1 MFILRFL
8 LSFFLTLGIAAI
20 LWTQTGPF
28 AWVGGLQVAVMGR
41 YSTFLTLMLTV
52 LICLA
57 PLFLILSFTPKYKTI
72 EVPQSPGRTGLS
84 RSVSCGGLLAT
95 AVILAFG
102 LAPLFAPSPP
112 IPEGE
117 LADTVAQ
124 ATWIPAQAKMSR
136 AKEQANIDL
145 EKQVSVGLRNSIP
158 TLYTPIRQT
167 GSSEVIGLVAGSEID
182 WQNASISAA
191 PFPNPA
197 NDAALA
203 QSSDAVLTL
212 KPVPFFVRRQLAS
225 QNLPVPMFLP
235 TFQWGRHPLSANLPL
250 IIGGAFALISFL
262 IALLQTRK
270 RESFVGRP
278 SDL

>member
-1 MFILRFL
+1 MKR
-8 LSFFLTLGIAAI
+8 
-20 LWTQTGPF
+20 
-28 AWVGGLQVAVMGR
+28 
-41 YSTFLTLMLTV
+41 
-52 LICLA
+52 
-57 PLFLILSFTPKYKTI
+57 K
-72 EVPQSPGRTGLS
+72 SPGS
-84 RSVSCGGLLAT
+84 RSTPAFKIHLART
-95 AVILAFG
+95 TPNYNDHVHPAVFPVILPDAR
-102 LAPLFAPSPP
+102 
-112 IPEGE
+112 
-117 LADTVAQ
+117 D
-124 ATWIPAQAKMSR
+124 R
-136 AKEQANIDL
+136 
-145 EKQVSVGLRNSIP
+145 
-158 TLYTPIRQT
+158 RQT
-167 GSSEVIGLVAGSEID
+167 GSSEVIGLVAGREID

-250 IIGGAFALISFL
+250 IIGGAFAMISFL
-262 IALLQTRK
+262 MALLQTRK